1 MWKLIA
7 LAAFASGLF
16 AQSPAPSQTTPT
28 IQTEVKVLSEPGIP
42 VTDPLVVAKCSG
54 CHSKDEKGNLT
65 RISWER
71 SSPEGWQ
78 QAIKRMVRL
87 HGVALS
93 PDEARKI
100 VQYLSDEHGLAPDE
114 AKPGIYYFE
123 KRHLDQEK
131 FPEVV
136 REACVSCHPYG
147 QAMNWRRA
155 PDEWDLL
162 VNMHI
167 GYFPVVEW
175 NSFRG
180 QQQQRNIGQPPPPV
194 TDLRTPVE
202 KAIEQM
208 KKDFPLHTKEW
219 ADWTAS
225 RRQAKLAGRWL
236 LTAYQPGKGQFV
248 GEVLIEPGAG
258 PNDWVTRTTM
268 TNIDGGGSLTRE
280 GKSVLYTGYS
290 WRGKSESKAA
300 ADAKAVREV
309 MLLSRDQ
316 SQIEGRWFWGAY
328 DEFGYDVKLVR
339 ADDRSTI
346 LITTTQ
352 SLRMGKTTTFKILGD
367 RLPMGLTEL
376 DIDLGIG
383 VTVKRI
389 LSQTQSQIEIEVS
402 VAEKTRV
409 GMRDLA
415 IKRVVAP
422 SAIAVYDTVDYV
434 KVASDTAIARLGGL
448 TFSKGYAQFVAVAY
462 NRGLDGK
469 PNTADDIRI
478 GPVKADWAMEEF
490 YAIYGD
496 DDVEYVGK
504 LDKNGFFTPSVEGP
518 NPKRK
523 FSRNNY
529 GDVWAVA
536 TYRGDDAAIQK
547 DGKPLTAKCYLIVT
561 VPLYMKWDQPE
572 LAQ

>member
-1 MWKLIA
+1 MLVI
-7 LAAFASGLF
+7 LAAFAFGLF
-16 AQSPAPSQTTPT
+16 AQSAAPSQSVSPP
-28 IQTEVKVLSEPGIP
+28 KGPSEPGIP
-42 VTDPLVVAKCSG
+42 VTDPLVIAKCAG
-54 CHSKDEKGNLT
+54 CHSKDDKGNLS

-71 SSPEGWQ
+71 ASPEGWQ

-87 HGVALS
+87 HGVTIA

-114 AKPGIYYFE
+114 ARPGIYYFE

-136 REACVSCHPYG
+136 REACVSCHPYA

-155 PDEWDLL
+155 PEEWDLL

-180 QQQQRNIGQPPPPV
+180 QPQRAGGPPPPPG

-208 KKDFPLHTKEW
+208 KKDFPLQTKEW

-236 LTAYQPGKGQFV
+236 LSAYQPGKGQFV
-248 GEVLIEPGAG
+248 GEVSVEPGAAA
-258 PNDWVTRTTM
+258 NEWVTRTTM
-268 TNIDGGGSLTRE
+268 KNLESGETLTRS

-290 WRGKSESKAA
+290 WRGKSDSKDAV
-300 ADAKAVREV
+300 DAKAAREV
-309 MLLSRDQ
+309 MLVSRDQ
-316 SQIEGRWFWGAY
+316 NQMEGRWFWGAY

-339 ADDRSTI
+339 AEDRPTI
-346 LITTTQ
+346 LTTSTQ
-352 SLRMGKTTTFKILGD
+352 ALRMGQTTKFQIFGD
-367 RLPMGLTEL
+367 QFTASLTPQ
-376 DIDLGIG
+376 DIDLGAGI
-383 VTVKRI
+383 TVKRI
-389 LSQTQSQIEIEVS
+389 VSQSRTVVEIEVE
-402 VAEKTRV
+402 VAGKTPV

-415 IKRVVAP
+415 VKRVVVP
-422 SAIAVYDTVDYV
+422 SAIAVYDTIDYL
-434 KVASDTAIARLGGL
+434 KVASDTSIARLGGL
-448 TFSKGYAQFVAVAY
+448 GFPKGYAQFVAIAY
-462 NRGLDGK
+462 NRGLDAK

-478 GPVKADWAMEEF
+478 GPVKSDWSMEEF

-496 DDVEYVGK
+496 DDIDFVGK
-504 LDKNGFFTPSVEGP
+504 LDKNGYFTPNVEGP

-536 TYRGDDAAIQK
+536 TYRGDDAAVQK

>member
-1 MWKLIA
+1 MRK
-7 LAAFASGLF
+7 LAALVAFAFGLF

-28 IQTEVKVLSEPGIP
+28 NRPEPKGPSETGIP
-42 VTDPLVVAKCSG
+42 VSDPLVIAKCSG
-54 CHSKDEKGNLT
+54 CHSKDDKGNLT

-71 SSPEGWQ
+71 ASPEGWQ

-87 HGVALS
+87 HGVTVT

-114 AKPGIYYFE
+114 AKSGIYYFE

-131 FPEVV
+131 FPEAV
-136 REACVSCHPYG
+136 REACVSCHPYA

-155 PDEWDLL
+155 PEEWDLL

-180 QQQQRNIGQPPPPV
+180 QGQRGGGPPPPPG
-194 TDLRTPVE
+194 TDTRTPVE

-208 KKDFPLHTKEW
+208 KKDFPLQTKEW
-219 ADWTAS
+219 AEWTAS

-236 LTAYQPGKGQFV
+236 ISAYQPGKGQFT
-248 GEVLIEPGAG
+248 GEVSVEPGGA
-258 PNDWVTRTTM
+258 PNEWTTRATM
-268 TNIDGGGSLTRE
+268 TNVESGETLTRS
-280 GKSVLYTGYS
+280 GKGVLYTGYS
-290 WRGKSESKAA
+290 WRGKSDSKDA
-300 ADAKAVREV
+300 ADSKSAREV
-309 MLLSRDQ
+309 MLVSRDQ
-316 SQIEGRWFWGAY
+316 NQMEGRWFWGAY

-339 ADDRSTI
+339 AEDRPVILTTST
-346 LITTTQ
+346 Q
-352 SLRMGKTTTFKILGD
+352 ALRMGKTTSFKIIGD
-367 RLPMGLTEL
+367 QFPAGLTVQ
-376 DIDLGIG
+376 DIDLGAG

-389 LSQTQSQIEIEVS
+389 VNQSRTAIEVEVN
-402 VAEKTRV
+402 VADKTTL
-409 GMRDLA
+409 GIRDLA
-415 IKRVVAP
+415 VKRVVAP
-422 SAIAVYDTVDYV
+422 GAMAVYDTVDYL
-434 KVASDTAIARLGGL
+434 KTATDTALARLGGVA
-448 TFSKGYAQFVAVAY
+448 FPKGYAQFVVIAY

-469 PNTADDIRI
+469 ANTADDIKI
-478 GPVKADWAMEEF
+478 GPVKAEWAMEEF
-490 YAIYGD
+490 QAVYGD
-496 DDVEYVGK
+496 DDTEFVGK
-504 LDKNGFFTPSVEGP
+504 LDKTGFFTPNVEGP

-536 TYRGDDAAIQK
+536 TYRGADAAPQK

-561 VPLYMKWDQPE
+561 VPQYMKWDQPE

>member
-1 MWKLIA
+1 MRTVMT
-7 LAAFASGLF
+7 LAAFAFGLF
-16 AQSPAPSQTTPT
+16 AQSPSPSPSSAPAKGP
-28 IQTEVKVLSEPGIP
+28 SEPGIP
-42 VTDPLVVAKCSG
+42 VTDQLVIAKCSG
-54 CHSKDEKGNLT
+54 CHSKDDKGNLS

-71 SSPEGWQ
+71 ASPEGWQ

-87 HGVALS
+87 HGVTVA

-114 AKPGIYYFE
+114 ARPGIYYFE

-136 REACVSCHPYG
+136 REACVSCHPYA

-155 PDEWDLL
+155 PEEWDLL

-180 QQQQRNIGQPPPPV
+180 QPQRPGGPPPPPG

-208 KKDFPLHTKEW
+208 KKDFPLQTKEW

-225 RRQAKLAGRWL
+225 RRQAKLTGRWL
-236 LTAYQPGKGQFV
+236 LSAYQPGKGQFV
-248 GEVLIEPGAG
+248 GEISVEPGAA
-258 PNDWVTRTTM
+258 PNEWVTRTTM
-268 TNIDGGGSLTRE
+268 KNLESGETLTRA
-280 GKSVLYTGYS
+280 GKGVLYTGYS
-290 WRGKSESKAA
+290 WRGKSDSKDA
-300 ADAKAVREV
+300 ADAKSAREV
-309 MLLSRDQ
+309 MLVSRDQ
-316 SQIEGRWFWGAY
+316 NQMEGRWFWGAY

-339 ADDRSTI
+339 AEDRPTI
-346 LITTTQ
+346 LTTSTQ
-352 SLRMGKTTTFKILGD
+352 ALRMGKATKFQIFGD
-367 RLPMGLTEL
+367 QFTVDLTPQ
-376 DIDLGIG
+376 DIDLGAG

-389 LSQTQSQIEIEVS
+389 VSQSRTVLEIEVD
-402 VAEKTRV
+402 VAGKTPV

-415 IKRVVAP
+415 VKRVVVP
-422 SAIAVYDTVDYV
+422 SAIAVYDTIDYL
-434 KVASDTAIARLGGL
+434 KVASDTSIARLGGL
-448 TFSKGYAQFVAVAY
+448 GFPKGYAQFVAIAY

-469 PNTADDIRI
+469 PNTADDIKI
-478 GPVKADWAMEEF
+478 GPVKTDWAMEEF

-496 DDVEYVGK
+496 DDVDFVGK
-504 LDKNGFFTPSVEGP
+504 LDKNGYFTPNVEGP

-536 TYRGDDAAIQK
+536 TYRGDDAAVQK